1 MKWATAVFKFF
12 ASVRLAVTLIVLLG
26 IAFGVGTFIE
36 SYHGTH
42 AAQVL
47 IYRTRWLALLLML
60 LALNLLASA
69 LDRLPWKKKHI
80 GFLTTHLGIILM
92 LAGALVTQAFGIEGQ
107 VQIEE
112 GNTEGRMTLAEPH
125 LHVVEINSGHTW
137 VFPLEQHVFPWPGM
151 M

>member
-1 MKWATAVFKFF
+1 MQWAISVFKFF
-12 ASVRLAVTLIVLLG
+12 ASLRLAVALIVILG
-26 IAFGVGTFIE
+26 ISFAAGTFIE
-36 SYHGTH
+36 SNHGAH

-47 IYRTRWLALLLML
+47 IYQTKWLSVLFFL

-92 LAGALVTQAFGIEGQ
+92 LAGSLVTQAFGIEGQ

-112 GNTEGRMTLAEPH
+112 GKTESRMTLAD
-125 LHVVEINSGHTW
+125 
-137 VFPLEQHVFPWPGM
+137 PLIQIISSPLVRQKTDESVLWRMGED
-151 M
+151 